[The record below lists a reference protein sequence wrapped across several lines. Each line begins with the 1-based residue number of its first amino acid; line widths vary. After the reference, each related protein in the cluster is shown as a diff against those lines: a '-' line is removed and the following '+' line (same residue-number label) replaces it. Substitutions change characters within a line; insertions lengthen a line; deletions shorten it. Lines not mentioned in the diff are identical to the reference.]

1 MACGAIQN
9 PAGLLQRE
17 AASDT
22 EAGRELSHQGRAD
35 VQRGGGGGLSSDPE
49 RGAGVD
55 YHKSSPRALTGH
67 K

>member
-35 VQRGGGGGLSSDPE
+35 VQRGGGGGSQVTR
-49 RGAGVD
+49 RGALEWIITS
-55 YHKSSPRALTGH
+55 HLRER
-67 K
+67 